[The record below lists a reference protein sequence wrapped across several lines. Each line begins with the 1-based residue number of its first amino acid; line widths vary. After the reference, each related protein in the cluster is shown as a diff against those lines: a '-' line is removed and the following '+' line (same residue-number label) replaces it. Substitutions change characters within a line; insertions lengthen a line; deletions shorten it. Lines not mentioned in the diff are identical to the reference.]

1 MSKTVTIKLT
11 KINPQAKFFNIINE
25 FGDEI
30 ANDVPK
36 SLLIRGISYEVSE
49 DTEMLI
55 IESIGECKLKKVFP
69 LIEFD
74 PIQYAKATYKQSLT
88 GCVWKH
94 LKNPI
99 IYNSFYN
106 AIKPYIIEYPFSYK
120 FQDEILQNVIDY
132 TKVYK
137 YSQDGINSFNN
148 VNKIEV
154 DDIWFNKAVLYNGQQ
169 SSGVLELVPK
179 PLNNLNVYSSYP
191 IFNTYS
197 KTILYTKSD
206 NFYQYNTFWSIV
218 KNKNQPLFI
227 KTCENDSIDKEVNQK
242 NMDYNLKS
250 FKKEPLRA
258 KELKIRH
265 IFDNR
270 SDTHLVSQFI
280 VSPSQISYK

>member
-30 ANDVPK
+30 ANNVPK

-69 LIEFD
+69 LTEFD

-88 GCVWKH
+88 GCIWKH
-94 LKNPI
+94 LKNPT

-227 KTCENDSIDKEVNQK
+227 KTCENDSIDKEVNQE